1 MSTNIHLE
9 SPLGEVPHEWR
20 FDYLRNLVF
29 KIGSG
34 ATPRGGDSTYLA
46 RRENFAL
53 VRSQNVFD
61 RHFDDIGLAYIS
73 DEQARQLRGVQ
84 LSPNDVLLNIT
95 GDGITFARACIVPE
109 HVLPACVNQHV
120 SIIRTDPD
128 VCSPGYLLAYLTH
141 PAIKSYIESF
151 NAGGSR
157 RAITKGHIESL
168 VVPLPPLHVQRA
180 IAAILSGFDD
190 KIDLNR
196 RMNATLEATAR
207 ALFQSWFV
215 DFDPVRAKAEGR
227 QPEGMDAETAALFP
241 DSFEDSVLGW
251 IPRGWRISTI
261 GEEVRVYGGSTPST
275 KEPRFWE
282 NGTHAWATPKDLS
295 DLSTLVLLGTSRQ
308 VTDEGIQ
315 QISSGLLP
323 AGTVLLSSRA
333 PIGYLA
339 ITAIPMA
346 INQGFIA
353 MVCDRRLS
361 NYYTLMWT
369 AQNMDTIK
377 GKANGT
383 TFMEIS
389 KGSFRPIPA
398 LVPSDEVLHVYNQI
412 AAPLFDQ
419 IVKNEWVSRTLA
431 ETRDALLPRLISGEV
446 RVGDWQDEFSE
457 VIE

>member
-241 DSFEDSVLGW
+241 DSFVDSALEE
-251 IPRGWRISTI
+251 IPRGWRVGLI
-261 GEEVRVYGGSTPST
+261 GDIASIFGSPVNPLKSPN
-275 KEPRFWE
+275 ELFW
-282 NGTHAWATPKDLS
+282 HYSLPAF
-295 DLSTLVLLGTSRQ
+295 
-308 VTDEGIQ
+308 DEGHMPKLEFGAAIK
-315 QISSGLLP
+315 SNKNLVHED
-323 AGTVLLSSRA
+323 AVLLSKLNPQHLKVWVPMPYHDHRSLASTEFLPVIGRDGISRE
-333 PIGYLA
+333 YLYGLFNSENFVRVFA
-339 ITAIPMA
+339 NLVTGTSSSHQRVKPEYFL
-346 INQGFIA
+346 G
-353 MVCDRRLS
+353 
-361 NYYTLMWT
+361 
-369 AQNMDTIK
+369 MDTVIPSLSVIK
-377 GKANGT
+377 RFTDLA
-383 TFMEIS
+383 E
-389 KGSFRPIPA
+389 SFHLQVITQQ
-398 LVPSDEVLHVYNQI
+398 E
-412 AAPLFDQ
+412 
-419 IVKNEWVSRTLA
+419 ESRTLA